1 VRGRNRGDGSRRAR
15 AGAFQSRPAVPR
27 LVALAPGGPS
37 LGLTAL
43 VTAAAKAAGDSTFAA
58 VVDTDASPATRAR
71 FGAGPAVLL
80 LKDRSMY
87 RYTGAIEGD
96 GAEADLASFA
106 RSPTSDPLD
115 VPPPPSPLDALLRQA
130 RATVNDA
137 TARLDLDALL
147 ARAQAAVAAAPG
159 GAGGAAAAGLG
170 GLLVT
175 AIAIARAGRNQA
187 AAPRARRSATKKR
200 S

>member
-1 VRGRNRGDGSRRAR
+1 MRGRNRGDGSRRAR
-15 AGAFQSRPAVPR
+15 AGAFQSRPAIPR

-106 RSPTSDPLD
+106 RSP
-115 VPPPPSPLDALLRQA
+115 A
-130 RATVNDA
+130 
-137 TARLDLDALL
+137 
-147 ARAQAAVAAAPG
+147 
-159 GAGGAAAAGLG
+159 
-170 GLLVT
+170 
-175 AIAIARAGRNQA
+175 
-187 AAPRARRSATKKR
+187 
-200 S
+200 